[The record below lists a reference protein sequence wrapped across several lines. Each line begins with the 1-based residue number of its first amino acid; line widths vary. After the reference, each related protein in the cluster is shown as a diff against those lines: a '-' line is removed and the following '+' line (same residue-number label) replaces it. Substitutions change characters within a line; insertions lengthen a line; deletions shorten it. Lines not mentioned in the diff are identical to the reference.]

1 MSPGR
6 KTALVG
12 GAIVALLVISVA
24 ALWKEIIVA
33 YHVSRLR
40 DDPALIAAWISE
52 RGDSARRIALGR
64 YARTARGIEVLRRH
78 CLGFVFDCLAAGH
91 PEFLP
96 GAVPAGQVV
105 QLGVY
110 RIAPTTSY
118 LLADGPSTV
127 VVPISATLHDSQ
139 IPLLDLVTPGDF
151 ELVEHAGVR
160 FTVWSYREEVEGRPP
175 VLEVALI
182 RHPPPPARAPGSS

>member
-64 YARTARGIEVLRRH
+64 YARTTRGIEALRRH

-96 GAVPAGQVV
+96 GAVPAFR
-105 QLGVY
+105 L
-110 RIAPTTSY
+110 TT
-118 LLADGPSTV
+118 A
-127 VVPISATLHDSQ
+127 AA
-139 IPLLDLVTPGDF
+139 LVGGIIY
-151 ELVEHAGVR
+151 V
-160 FTVWSYREEVEGRPP
+160 
-175 VLEVALI
+175 VALTASFFLPE
-182 RHPPPPARAPGSS
+182 PPRQQMAD